1 MVIMEDEEGKTMNKV
16 ISFLAGALCGAV
28 VGATA
33 VLLLTPES
41 GDDLRQDIVTRWE
54 EALAEARQA
63 MEETRKELQVQF
75 EQMQQ
80 GEYVEDAPEETVA

>member
-1 MVIMEDEEGKTMNKV
+1 LEDYIVNKFF
-16 ISFLAGALCGAV
+16 SFMAGALCGAV

-33 VLLLTPES
+33 AILLAPSS
-41 GDDLRQDIVTRWE
+41 GEELRSEVTSRWE

-63 MEETRKELQVQF
+63 MEETRQDLQTQF

-80 GEYVEDAPEETVA
+80 GTYTEPQE

>member
-1 MVIMEDEEGKTMNKV
+1 MNKI

-33 VLLLTPES
+33 ALLLTPES

-63 MEETRKELQVQF
+63 MDETRKELQVQF

-80 GEYVEDAPEETVA
+80 GEYVENAPEETVA

>member
-1 MVIMEDEEGKTMNKV
+1 MEDEEGKTMNKM

-33 VLLLTPES
+33 ALLLTPES
-41 GDDLRQDIVTRWE
+41 GEDLRQDIVTRWE

-63 MEETRKELQVQF
+63 MEETRKELQAQF

-80 GEYVEDAPEETVA
+80 GDYAEDIPEETVS